1 MSYMMLCWTYLK
13 YFGIDNLSY
22 MYVEATLLEH
32 LFACIRNSADNG
44 LSYKPKEATIEIAA
58 LLIIIWEA
66 CLLAY
71 YVTIMI
77 LLKKFCEITQW

>member
-1 MSYMMLCWTYLK
+1 
-13 YFGIDNLSY
+13 

-32 LFACIRNSADNG
+32 LFACIRNSADSR
-44 LSYKPKEATIEIAA
+44 LSYKPEAATIEIAA

-66 CLLAY
+66 SLLAY

-77 LLKKFCEITQW
+77 LLKNFCELTQW